1 MKVYICCEILSNL
14 ISIQKSAF
22 KTRTVMTSYLI
33 ARGDHRKTIKA
44 IKVLRDKCAPFTGT
58 TKGIVMY

>member
-1 MKVYICCEILSNL
+1 
-14 ISIQKSAF
+14 
-22 KTRTVMTSYLI
+22 MTSYLI

-58 TKGIVMY
+58 TKGIVMS